1 MDQEK
6 FDYYKAKFEN
16 ISCNLCGRNDFFVLA
31 EKSVSGLPVRTC
43 LCKNCGMIYI
53 NPRLTKEEYDNYYKY
68 FYRKDRAEIKKHEI
82 RSDALERNFENARKF
97 GRSLGEILSQ
107 KAAIKGDV
115 LDVGSSTGGIL
126 RGLKDVLPE
135 IDVFGIE
142 PSIEESDFANQKGV
156 KTETTLFENFN
167 AEKSR
172 RFAAIF
178 CIQSLN
184 HLLDPKKFFDWC
196 FENLEPEGC
205 LVLAVK
211 NFRGQC
217 RRAGSVWRAAQVD
230 HPFMFVPETLK
241 LFTESAGFEI
251 IYFDVDEWKSAKE
264 LRLQKEKGISCHHIR
279 LIARKKKE
287 KESVLNVTGG
297 KNCRSSR
304 FWLSPLALKIFYYPL
319 YANKTKF
326 LKKIYGR
333 IKNGF

>member
-1 MDQEK
+1 M
-6 FDYYKAKFEN
+6 
-16 ISCNLCGRNDFFVLA
+16 
-31 EKSVSGLPVRTC
+31 
-43 LCKNCGMIYI
+43 
-53 NPRLTKEEYDNYYKY
+53 
-68 FYRKDRAEIKKHEI
+68 
-82 RSDALERNFENARKF
+82 
-97 GRSLGEILSQ
+97 
-107 KAAIKGDV
+107 
-115 LDVGSSTGGIL
+115 
-126 RGLKDVLPE
+126 
-135 IDVFGIE
+135 
-142 PSIEESDFANQKGV
+142 
-156 KTETTLFENFN
+156 
-167 AEKSR
+167 
-172 RFAAIF
+172 
-178 CIQSLN
+178 
-184 HLLDPKKFFDWC
+184 
-196 FENLEPEGC
+196 
-205 LVLAVK
+205 VLAVK

-217 RRAGSVWRAAQVD
+217 RRAGSVWRAAQVE